1 MKENKSLLSML
12 PSAFTVPSQT
22 HRTQQ
27 LRGNGWEGGGDRGG
41 SGDRVRTK
49 VAALNPERI
58 RVNDTGIS

>member
-1 MKENKSLLSML
+1 MKENKALLSML
-12 PSAFTVPSQT
+12 PSAYTVVPSQT

-27 LRGNGWEGGGDRGG
+27 LRGNGWEGGDRGG

>member
-1 MKENKSLLSML
+1 MKENKALLSML
-12 PSAFTVPSQT
+12 PSAYTVPSQT

-27 LRGNGWEGGGDRGG
+27 FRGNGWEGKG

-49 VAALNPERI
+49 VTALNPERI